1 MYKRGLLSL
10 HPPLFKQEVEVLGL
24 NLGYSLTLSL
34 SDSLIEDSFLGFLR
48 IQEMNYNNSLKSKRV
63 KLKAT
68 IPQYN

>member
-10 HPPLFKQEVEVLGL
+10 HPPFFKQEVEVLGL

-34 SDSLIEDSFLGFLR
+34 SDSLIEDYFWGFLR

-68 IPQYN
+68 VPQYN